1 MINSLKKQILKM
13 YNSGMIVMYGHKMQI
28 PREETQAC
36 WHLGLRQ
43 HQPCL
48 LIHLCI

>member
-1 MINSLKKQILKM
+1 M

-36 WHLGLRQ
+36 
-43 HQPCL
+43 
-48 LIHLCI
+48 